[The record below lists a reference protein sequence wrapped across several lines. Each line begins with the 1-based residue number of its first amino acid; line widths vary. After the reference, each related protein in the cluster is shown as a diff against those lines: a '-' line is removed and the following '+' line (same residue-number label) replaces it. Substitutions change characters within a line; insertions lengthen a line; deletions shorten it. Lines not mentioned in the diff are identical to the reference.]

1 MESSQDLNDRLTLEG
16 MLQVVDASSGQTMD
30 VRTILNLKDTDIKDA
45 NLRNELSKI
54 ENQSVVGNDSKLK
67 DYFS

>member
-54 ENQSVVGNDSKLK
+54 EN
-67 DYFS
+67 